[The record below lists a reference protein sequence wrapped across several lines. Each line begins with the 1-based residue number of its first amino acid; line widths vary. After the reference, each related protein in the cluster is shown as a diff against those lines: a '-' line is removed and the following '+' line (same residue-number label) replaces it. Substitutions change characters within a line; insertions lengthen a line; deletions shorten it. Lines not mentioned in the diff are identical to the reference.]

1 MRRSDQSLRQYIRDV
16 TTRVRMWL
24 GALVHAEQFDLE
36 MDEELRMH
44 QELKM
49 RELRETGITVE
60 EARYSA
66 RRQMGNALRLR
77 EESREALGWNWTEQ
91 RIADVGYA
99 ARTLR
104 KNAGFTA
111 VAILTLALGIGAN
124 TAIFSVVNGVLL
136 RPLPYTQPERL
147 VTIQSNQSL
156 PDLED
161 IESQSQSFEAVG
173 ANTMQRLDYTGGAEP
188 LQVFAITCNAELF
201 QALRTHPALGRLLT
215 ADDDHYGAPGAVVLS
230 HGFWT
235 RQFGADPR
243 VIGKSMPLSGNSYTV
258 VGVLPANFWIP
269 GPKGDLY
276 ASLRVVYPAA
286 AKARGVHFLR
296 TYLRLKPGVTLAQAQ
311 LEMDRTDAS
320 LAHAYPDYNQ
330 SRHRHLM
337 PLLEN
342 VVGDSRAALLI
353 LFGAVG
359 LVLLIACVN
368 FANLLLARSASRQPE
383 MAIRAALGAGS
394 RRMIAQ
400 VLTESLLLALAGG
413 AAGILLAQAGIK
425 TLLAFAPEDLP
436 RLGGIAID
444 FRVLA
449 FTLGISILTGI
460 VFGLLPARSAARIS
474 LGEGLKESGR
484 TTAGS
489 RASLRLRRTLVVAET
504 TLAMLV
510 LVGAGLLVRS
520 FQRMQ
525 SVAPGFQSDNI
536 LTMRLELPEARY
548 EEAAKQRL
556 FRTGLLNSLNALHGV
571 RAAMISELPM
581 SGDSLNHNLSIE
593 GRPVKLGEEPDV
605 QTRTILGDYFSI
617 IGIPLLRGRDFS
629 AEDREDTPVVVVV
642 NETFV
647 RDFFPNQDPVGAHIR
662 WSRDDPTH
670 WKTIVGVVGDVKHF
684 GLDQPE
690 EPAVYDLYSQIDEP
704 WKRWMS
710 LAVRSSR
717 EPGELAREVEGRIW
731 ALDRGLPP
739 TAVLTMKDVIDASVT
754 PRKFNLA
761 LMSIFAGVAL
771 ALAVIGI
778 YGVVTY
784 SVTQRTHEIGIRVA
798 LGAQQ
803 RNVAWLVFGEGAQLA
818 VLGAIIGLAG
828 AEVFTRFMASLLFGI
843 GVHDPLTFLAVAGIL
858 VSVAAAACWFPA
870 RRAMHV
876 DPMVALRYE

>member
-77 EESREALGWNWTEQ
+77 EESREAWGWNWTEQ

-413 AAGILLAQAGIK
+413 AAGI
-425 TLLAFAPEDLP
+425 
-436 RLGGIAID
+436 
-444 FRVLA
+444 
-449 FTLGISILTGI
+449 
-460 VFGLLPARSAARIS
+460 
-474 LGEGLKESGR
+474 
-484 TTAGS
+484 
-489 RASLRLRRTLVVAET
+489 
-504 TLAMLV
+504 
-510 LVGAGLLVRS
+510 
-520 FQRMQ
+520 
-525 SVAPGFQSDNI
+525 
-536 LTMRLELPEARY
+536 
-548 EEAAKQRL
+548 
-556 FRTGLLNSLNALHGV
+556 
-571 RAAMISELPM
+571 
-581 SGDSLNHNLSIE
+581 
-593 GRPVKLGEEPDV
+593 
-605 QTRTILGDYFSI
+605 
-617 IGIPLLRGRDFS
+617 
-629 AEDREDTPVVVVV
+629 
-642 NETFV
+642 
-647 RDFFPNQDPVGAHIR
+647 
-662 WSRDDPTH
+662 
-670 WKTIVGVVGDVKHF
+670 
-684 GLDQPE
+684 
-690 EPAVYDLYSQIDEP
+690 
-704 WKRWMS
+704 
-710 LAVRSSR
+710 
-717 EPGELAREVEGRIW
+717 
-731 ALDRGLPP
+731 
-739 TAVLTMKDVIDASVT
+739 
-754 PRKFNLA
+754 
-761 LMSIFAGVAL
+761 
-771 ALAVIGI
+771 
-778 YGVVTY
+778 
-784 SVTQRTHEIGIRVA
+784 
-798 LGAQQ
+798 
-803 RNVAWLVFGEGAQLA
+803 
-818 VLGAIIGLAG
+818 
-828 AEVFTRFMASLLFGI
+828 
-843 GVHDPLTFLAVAGIL
+843 
-858 VSVAAAACWFPA
+858 
-870 RRAMHV
+870 
-876 DPMVALRYE
+876 